1 MRNEEFETFLKNHA
15 PLESRRLL
23 LDGSQVGLW
32 RVIAFVARGGCGEV
46 YRVRNDSNGLV
57 AVLKILAK
65 DDEGLRHRFDL
76 ETDVL
81 RRMAAD
87 GGAGAE
93 CFPRLIEHG
102 EYADARRPYV
112 IIEALN
118 GFVLPKEDESVAKFL
133 SLMCR
138 AVSALHRNGYLH
150 RDLKPDNIMC
160 RADGN
165 PVIIDFGLST
175 RIENLSPLAK
185 DRTSFVNGQVV
196 GVGTIGSSAPEQANG
211 EASVRSDVYA
221 LGALISDCFGGNPP
235 EEWRPIVQQAT
246 NPKPEFRYATPDD
259 LADAIWR
266 RKGAVKIQCANCHQ
280 LIDRFTSFCPYCGQI
295 TRPNAQKRY
304 RGKWISCDKCGAEFG
319 LKELEKSSGKC
330 PHCHVLLPVS
340 KYCFHIPEKRYL
352 ILYSVAPWWIKG
364 LFVLCCALAVH
375 QTVEAVM
382 TAFPGGSQF
391 NLGSVNYACASIFGQ
406 LLGVLIPAALVET
419 IWRII
424 RARTYKDERLA
435 YRIAKRSGAD
445 MSAVKP
451 HGYKLSISAILLF
464 VVIVG
469 GAGISSFTNQLSDR
483 DFMSAHRE
491 QDEQFLGVYAQERQ
505 RLWAAWKGI
514 DLADFLANPADY
526 LVATGSVVKTQKEL
540 KRASRIAA
548 DIVSNSD
555 MVLKSGLYSI
565 PSAQRESMIHKI
577 MFEKDDFWLWFQL
590 LEHSQ
595 KTIDHFKEWN
605 GGDAN
610 GVLKREFASDDM
622 DAIAQKLDE
631 ELVQYDE
638 IMAKIQKLEGGI
650 QSQTNDFP

>member
-1 MRNEEFETFLKNHA
+1 MRNEEFEAFLKDHA
-15 PLESRRLL
+15 PLESRRLQP
-23 LDGSQVGLW
+23 DGSQVGHW

-46 YRVRNDSNGLV
+46 YRVRNVSNGLV

-81 RRMAAD
+81 QRMAAD
-87 GGAGAE
+87 GGAGSE

-102 EYADARRPYV
+102 EHVDARRPYV

-118 GFVLPKEDESVAKFL
+118 EFELPKEDESVAKFL

-150 RDLKPDNIMC
+150 RDLKPDNIMR

-175 RIENLSPLAK
+175 RIENMSPLAK
-185 DRTSFVNGQVV
+185 GRTSFVNGQVV

-235 EEWRPIVQQAT
+235 DEWRPIVQQAT

-304 RGKWISCDKCGAEFG
+304 KGKWISCDKCGAEFG

-330 PHCHVLLPVS
+330 PHCHILLPVS

-375 QTVEAVM
+375 QTVEAIM
-382 TAFPGGSQF
+382 TAFPDGSQF
-391 NLGSVNYACASIFGQ
+391 SMASICGAVMHILGQ
-406 LLGVLIPAALVET
+406 MAGALIPAVLVET
-419 IWRII
+419 LWRVI
-424 RARTYKDERLA
+424 RARTYKDELLA

-469 GAGISSFTNQLSDR
+469 GAGIVAFTNQLRDR
-483 DFMSAHRE
+483 DFMAAHRE
-491 QDEQFLGVYAQERQ
+491 QDEQAIDAYAQDRQ
-505 RLWAAWKGI
+505 RLWMAWKGI

-526 LVATGSVVKTQKEL
+526 LVATGNVVKTQKEL

-555 MVLKSGLYSI
+555 KVLESGLYSM
-565 PSAQRESMIHKI
+565 PSAERESMIRKI
-577 MFEKDDFWLWFQL
+577 AFEKDDFWLWFQL

-622 DAIAQKLDE
+622 DAIAQKLEE
-631 ELVQYDE
+631 ELARYDD
-638 IMAKIQKLEGGI
+638 IMAKIQKLEGGV
-650 QSQTNDFP
+650 QPQTSDSP